1 MVDRFNRNP
10 QRRCGDRPAPV
21 ARGCMNTP
29 APRPEA
35 GGSCGVSND
44 CKAMLRRL
52 QTVEFT
58 LTDIMLY
65 LDIYPECSEALA
77 YYNKLLEERDA
88 LRSSLSRKCK
98 RPTTAFE
105 NSGADS
111 WDWIASPWP
120 WDPSAN

>member
-1 MVDRFNRNP
+1 MVDRFNRNL
-10 QRRCGDRPAPV
+10 QRRSVERPNPI
-21 ARGCMNTP
+21 ARGCMNKP
-29 APRPEA
+29 AAPQENQN
-35 GGSCGVSND
+35 GFCVSSD

-65 LDIYPECSEALA
+65 LDIYPECSKALA
-77 YYNKLLEERDA
+77 YYNKLLEERA
-88 LRSSLSRKCK
+88 SLRHSLAVKCK

-105 NSGADS
+105 NAGADS
-111 WDWIASPWP
+111 WDWTASPWP